1 MRTEYEQSI
10 IVRERLKGFQLEAD
24 QRRLASE
31 VTGKP
36 IQAAFKKTLQL
47 MRAFAI
53 KLMPIR
59 TPAENQRGAVNL
71 ADTPLR
77 Q

>member
-10 IVRERLKGFQLEAD
+10 IVRERLKGYRLEAD

-36 IQAAFKKTLQL
+36 VQAAFEKTLQL

-53 KLMPIR
+53 KLIPVR
-59 TPAENQRGAVNL
+59 TPAEKQRGAGDL
-71 ADTPLR
+71 AN
-77 Q
+77 